1 MSMQKTLLVIL
12 IMALCT
18 YIPRVLPLAL
28 FREKIKNQY
37 VSSLLCYLPYGILA
51 AMVFP
56 DIFSSTASVISGIT
70 GTAIAL
76 FLAYRKK
83 GLLTV
88 AVSACAAV
96 FVTERILGLAGI
108 L

>member
-1 MSMQKTLLVIL
+1 MSMQKTLFVIL
-12 IMALCT
+12 VMALCT

-28 FREKIKNQY
+28 FRKRIKNQY

-96 FVTERILGLAGI
+96 FVTERILGMAGI

>member
-1 MSMQKTLLVIL
+1 MSMQKILLVIL
-12 IMALCT
+12 VMALCT

-28 FREKIKNQY
+28 FRKKIKNQY

-56 DIFSSTASVISGIT
+56 DIFSSTASVVSGIT

-88 AVSACAAV
+88 AVSACAVV
-96 FVTERILGLAGI
+96 FVTERILSLAGI